1 MNIQVLRSAD
11 GKQFE
16 IIQVTGKAVG
26 MRAGKVGKRGK
37 STTTAYPT
45 IAKAEAAAKARVK
58 ELIASGY
65 APATLA
71 DIS

>member
-1 MNIQVLRSAD
+1 
-11 GKQFE
+11 
-16 IIQVTGKAVG
+16 

-45 IAKAEAAAKARVK
+45 IAKAEAAARARVK

-65 APATLA
+65 AHATLA
-71 DIS
+71 EIS